1 MDKIIFYSSL
11 ILSFIIYNSINYP
24 DKEINELNNEN
35 FEKMHKILYDAS
47 DLKNDIYKRKL
58 NKKVI
63 WKFLKLCNKYNIDVN
78 NINDNKFDFI
88 YKKYVE
94 YQINKYV
101 PKKNK

>member
-1 MDKIIFYSSL
+1 MYENIIFYSSL
-11 ILSFIIYNSINYP
+11 TLSFIIYNSINYRN
-24 DKEINELNNEN
+24 KEINGLNKEN
-35 FEKMHKILYDAS
+35 FKKMHKILYDAS
-47 DLKNDIYKRKL
+47 NLKKDIYKRKL

-94 YQINKYV
+94 YQINKYETL
-101 PKKNK
+101 